1 MAVEVTQALYA
12 ALGDQP
18 LTLRHVRAG
27 DRTKA
32 GKLQNVLV
40 NAKVPR
46 PERARL
52 PVLARGQDV
61 VWVRGLRLT
70 GPGAV
75 Q

>member
-1 MAVEVTQALYA
+1 MRVEVSAELYDS
-12 ALGDQP
+12 LGGQP

-27 DRTKA
+27 DRA
-32 GKLQNVLV
+32 RRGKLQDVLV

-52 PVLARGQDV
+52 PVLARGERV
-61 VWVRGLRLT
+61 MWIPGL
-70 GPGAV
+70 PM

>member
-1 MAVEVTQALYA
+1 MAVEVSADLFTS
-12 ALGDQP
+12 LGDRP

-27 DRTKA
+27 DRTPA
-32 GKLQNVLV
+32 GRLQNVLV

-52 PVLARGQDV
+52 PVLARGREV

-70 GPGAV
+70 GTGAV